1 MIGLSSKKVKI
12 VEYTS
17 DWKKEYNQE
26 KEILCDLLKSVI
38 VEIEHVGSTTI
49 PNCAAKPVIDIAIG
63 VKSKN
68 DFEIVKSILL
78 KAGYYHSEKAG
89 AEDRMF
95 FSKGEED
102 NRTHNIHVDIYKGI
116 SWNYHVNF
124 RDYMI
129 ENPDEIVVY
138 SQLKKQLQK
147 KYENN
152 RKEYTKSKDEYIKMV
167 LCKYNEL

>member
-1 MIGLSSKKVKI
+1 M
-12 VEYTS
+12 
-17 DWKKEYNQE
+17 
-26 KEILCDLLKSVI
+26 
-38 VEIEHVGSTTI
+38 
-49 PNCAAKPVIDIAIG
+49 
-63 VKSKN
+63 
-68 DFEIVKSILL
+68 
-78 KAGYYHSEKAG
+78 
-89 AEDRMF
+89 
-95 FSKGEED
+95 
-102 NRTHNIHVDIYKGI
+102 
-116 SWNYHVNF
+116 NF